1 MDGAI
6 SRLAGE
12 QLSALWPLYSFFTQ
26 STWAQRRFEPGA
38 CDFVVGNPHDPLVPG
53 FAEALRRW
61 SEPHEK
67 YCLAYRMREPAAQE
81 IVAASLRER
90 TGVAYEPIDVA
101 MTNGAFA
108 GLAVAMR

>member
-12 QLSALWPLYSFFTQ
+12 QFSALWPLYSFFTQ
-26 STWAQRRFEPGA
+26 STWAQRRFEPAA

-53 FAEALRRW
+53 FADTLRRW
-61 SEPHEK
+61 SEPQDK
-67 YCLAYRMREPAAQE
+67 DWFAYKMSEPAAQQT
-81 IVAASLRER
+81 VAASLRER
-90 TGVAYEPIDVA
+90 TGVAYEPDDVS

-108 GLAVAMR
+108 G